1 MTPSPRQPGTR
12 SVAVPRG
19 AWRAA
24 DHARFAG
31 PALIDT
37 HIWLWYLD
45 GVASEIAPDAL
56 ALLRR
61 AVVGPGL
68 YVSDMS
74 VWEIGTKSAKGKL
87 ALAPST
93 SAWIDRAAEQPGFRF
108 APLDR
113 AALLASTQLPGT
125 IHGDP
130 VDRILIATASGAGIP
145 LVTVDRAIIEYA
157 QATKAVSICD
167 ARP

>member
-1 MTPSPRQPGTR
+1 MPDPRRPGHRTEM
-12 SVAVPRG
+12 VPRG

-24 DHARFAG
+24 DHPRFTG

-45 GVASEIAPDAL
+45 GATDEIAIDAL

-68 YVSDMS
+68 LVSDIS
-74 VWEIGTKSAKGKL
+74 VWEVGTKSAKGKL
-87 ALAPST
+87 ALSPSVG
-93 SAWIDRAAEQPGFRF
+93 AWVDRAAEQPGLSFV
-108 APLDR
+108 PIDR
-113 AALLASTQLPGT
+113 IALLASTQLPGV

-145 LVTVDRAIIEYA
+145 LVTADRAIVEYA
-157 QATKAVSICD
+157 RSTKAVSVCN
-167 ARP
+167 ART

>member
-1 MTPSPRQPGTR
+1 MPSPRQTAKR
-12 SVAVPRG
+12 DTAPRG

-24 DHARFAG
+24 DHPRFGG
-31 PALIDT
+31 PVLIDT

-45 GVASEIAPDAL
+45 GATEQIATDAL

-68 YVSDMS
+68 RVSDMS
-74 VWEIGTKSAKGKL
+74 VWEVGTKAAKGKL
-87 ALAPST
+87 SLAPSVD
-93 SAWIDRAAEQPGFRF
+93 AWVDRAAAQPGLTF

-113 AALLASTQLPGT
+113 GALLASTQLPGV

-145 LVTVDRAIIEYA
+145 LVTADRLIIEYA
-157 QATKAVSICD
+157 ETAKSVSVCD